1 MSENKNYWRRKERK
15 NDPYFKLQ
23 LINPKFSTIEFFKFL
38 KKYNL
43 QQLSMLDLACGN
55 GANLLYLKKNYKK
68 NKKCLGIDFNKDLI
82 DKANKITTKEFNLS
96 FQRGNIEKL
105 PKNIQNKFEVV
116 TCLQTLSWMKDY
128 KKTLLE
134 IKKINPKYI
143 AVSSL
148 FWEGLIDFNI
158 KANFLKSKSY
168 KREIES
174 YNYYNIYSIYNYIE
188 FLKKLGYKKN
198 IIKKFDIKK
207 RLKEP
212 SNKNKMGTY
221 TIPYKKKLKQISG
234 PIIQNWYFIISQRK

>member
-1 MSENKNYWRRKERK
+1 
-15 NDPYFKLQ
+15 
-23 LINPKFSTIEFFKFL
+23 
-38 KKYNL
+38 
-43 QQLSMLDLACGN
+43 
-55 GANLLYLKKNYKK
+55 
-68 NKKCLGIDFNKDLI
+68 
-82 DKANKITTKEFNLS
+82 
-96 FQRGNIEKL
+96 
-105 PKNIQNKFEVV
+105 
-116 TCLQTLSWMKDY
+116 MKDY

-221 TIPYKKKLKQISG
+221 TIPYKKIKANIWTNYSKLVFYNFTKKI
-234 PIIQNWYFIISQRK
+234 IIQSDYCIEYIFNIMKPKESIFN

>member
-1 MSENKNYWRRKERK
+1 
-15 NDPYFKLQ
+15 
-23 LINPKFSTIEFFKFL
+23 
-38 KKYNL
+38 
-43 QQLSMLDLACGN
+43 MLDLVRGN
-55 GANLLYLKKNYKK
+55 GANLLYLKKNYEN

-168 KREIES
+168 KREVES

-188 FLKKLGYKKN
+188 FLKTWIQEN

-221 TIPYKKKLKQISG
+221 TIPTKKIKANIWTNYSKLVFYNFTKKIIIQSDYCIEYIFNIMKLKESIF
-234 PIIQNWYFIISQRK
+234 N